1 MFKNILVPLDG
12 SNLSEASVGPAAY
25 LAKKLLS
32 QVTLFHVIE
41 QGAPTE
47 VHKERHLTQPD
58 EANAYLKEVAK
69 RAFPTNVEVK
79 THVHTA
85 AVSNV
90 AFSIVDHK
98 PDLNYDL
105 IVICTHGRGGVRDL
119 LFGSIAQQVV
129 AMGTIPLLVI
139 KTKNP
144 SFELKKFLIPL
155 DPDSLHDASLAVAE
169 SLAKTF
175 KAELHLLS
183 IIPTLSTLGDEQS
196 AAGNFMPVATQ
207 AYLDLKVDNVKKDLQ
222 NHIDALH
229 KRNLKATAEVA
240 RGDPTSLIIKAAEQS
255 GTDLIILST
264 HRKAGMDAFWAR
276 SVAPKVAQKT
286 KTPLLLIPISQNE

>member
-12 SNLSEASVGPAAY
+12 SNLSEASLGPAAY
-25 LAKKLLS
+25 LAKKLRS

-41 QGAPTE
+41 QGAPSE
-47 VHKERHLTQPD
+47 IHKERHLTQPE
-58 EANAYLKEVAK
+58 EADAYLKEVAK
-69 RAFPTNVEVK
+69 RFFPANVEVK

-90 AFSIVDHK
+90 AFSIVDHT
-98 PDLNYDL
+98 PDLNSDL

-119 LFGSIAQQVV
+119 LYGSIAQQVV

-144 SFELKKFLIPL
+144 SFELKKILVPL
-155 DPDSLHDASLAVAE
+155 DPDSIHDASLDVAE

-175 KAELHLLS
+175 KAELHLFS
-183 IIPTLSTLGDEQS
+183 VIPTLSTLGDEQS
-196 AAGNFMPVATQ
+196 AAGNLMPATTK
-207 AYLDLKVDNVKKDLQ
+207 AYLDLKVENVKKDLQ

-229 KRNLKATAEVA
+229 KGDLIATAEVA
-240 RGDPTSLIIKAAEQS
+240 RGDPVLLIIKAAEQS
-255 GTDLIILST
+255 ETDLIILST
-264 HRKAGMDAFWAR
+264 HRKAGMGAFWAR

-286 KTPLLLIPISQNE
+286 KTPLLLIPLSQNE

>member
-12 SNLSEASVGPAAY
+12 SNLSEASLGPAAY
-25 LAKKLLS
+25 LAKTLKS

-41 QGAPTE
+41 QAAPTE
-47 VHKERHLTQPD
+47 IHKERHLTQPE
-58 EANAYLKEVAK
+58 EANAYLQEVAK
-69 RAFPTNVEVK
+69 HAFPTNIEVK

-98 PDLNYDL
+98 PDLAYDL

-129 AMGTIPLLVI
+129 ATGTIPLLVI
-139 KTKNP
+139 KTKIP
-144 SFELKKFLIPL
+144 SFELKKILIPL
-155 DPDSLHDASLAVAE
+155 DPDSIHDASLVVAE
-169 SLAKTF
+169 SLAKSF
-175 KAELHLLS
+175 KAEFHLLS

-196 AAGNFMPVATQ
+196 AAGNLMPATTH

-222 NHIDALH
+222 THIDTLD
-229 KRNLKATAEVA
+229 KDNVKVTAEVA
-240 RGDPTSLIIKAAEQS
+240 RGDPASLIVKAAEQS
-255 GTDLIILST
+255 GADMVILST
-264 HRKAGMDAFWAR
+264 HRKAGMGAFWAR

-286 KTPLLLIPISQNE
+286 KTPLLLIPLSQNE